1 VDTEGIG
8 DDKGAMT
15 CLISKETSGGG
26 DDGDGVV
33 VVGVVGDRESYMS
46 LAKWCVGTTGRDFAP
61 SLLVTLELV
70 LATGRR
76 DNRVFMYRE
85 D

>member
-46 LAKWCVGTTGRDFAP
+46 LAKWCVGTTGRDFGP
-61 SLLVTLELV
+61 GHW
-70 LATGRR
+70 ATGQPGLHVQRGLR
-76 DNRVFMYRE
+76 
-85 D
+85 